1 MESKREPAMPR
12 FQCGPLL
19 RIRTPHPTCP
29 TEPTCRDD
37 IGVRLP
43 LTEEE
48 CIRSTGAR
56 IRISRE
62 RLQRL
67 TRHNPARR
75 GGSARCG
82 ICLERPAKYTLA
94 CRTEA
99 ALAPVAQL
107 CPDPTV
113 EWRC

>member
-1 MESKREPAMPR
+1 MPR

-113 EWRC
+113 EWRY